1 MFGKKETEKTSESTS
16 FTTKTT
22 QNQIRTLISEGCKFE
37 GNLFSPA
44 YTRIDGIVR
53 GNLTGESGLIIGD
66 KGIIEGDVMS
76 IEVVV
81 YGDVKGNIK
90 AHKLE
95 IKKGGKICG
104 DVVIDH
110 LIMEYGAK
118 FGGHCKM
125 NESGDAIADAY
136 KLPDNKKDFKLPEK
150 KAEYKLPD
158 TKSEYKLPDTKSEYK
173 LPDTKS
179 EYKLPDKKD

>member
-1 MFGKKETEKTSESTS
+1 MFGKKEQEKENESAS
-16 FTTKTT
+16 FTTKPT

-66 KGIIEGDVMS
+66 KGIIEGDVTS
-76 IEVVV
+76 IEVVI

-95 IKKGGKICG
+95 IKKGGKVHG

-110 LIMEYGAK
+110 LVMDYGAK
-118 FGGHCKM
+118 FVGHCKM
-125 NESGDAIADAY
+125 NDSGDASSEAY
-136 KLPDNKKDFKLPEK
+136 ELPDNK
-150 KAEYKLPD
+150 
-158 TKSEYKLPDTKSEYK
+158 SE
-173 LPDTKS
+173 
-179 EYKLPDKKD
+179 